1 MVEII
6 RSVYRGIYYP
16 TSRGIHMKPEIK
28 ERIEAI
34 NRGEIPRGYKRTRA
48 GIIPSDW
55 EIKRIG
61 EISNIFRGASPR
73 PINDPKWFDESS
85 SIGWVRISDVTKST
99 KILRETEQ
107 YLSQDGISKSRLVE
121 KGNIIMSIC
130 ATVGKPIITGFDVC
144 IHDGFV
150 VFENP
155 KVNKDFLFYY
165 LLKLEDTWKKYGQT
179 GSQMNLNTD
188 IVGNELIPLP
198 NVEDEQQKIADILST
213 WDKAIELKEKLI
225 EQKKEQKKGLMQR
238 LLTGKVRLPGFDGKW
253 IKLKIKDL
261 IKEVNDRTTQNNQ
274 YEVLSVTKNGIVPQ
288 REQFNKQIASE
299 DNTGY
304 KIVRRNNLVFS
315 TMNLWMG
322 SLDVLTTHDVGIVSP
337 AYKVFEFIEQNINPL
352 FGKYFMLSDYMIRIY
367 KMNSEQGASI
377 VRRNLD
383 MDGLLN
389 TIVSV
394 PPVEEQR
401 EIFKVLQS
409 ADDELTL
416 LCSELEALK
425 QQKRGLMQLLLSG
438 KVRVKC

>member
-1 MVEII
+1 MQSTTAVFLWKKGRLNDIAEITMGQSPDGSSYNFHGEGI
-6 RSVYRGIYYP
+6 GLINGPTEFTNKYPVVRQWTTKPTKLCRPGDILLCVRGSSTGRMNLSDAEYCIG
-16 TSRGIHMKPEIK
+16 RGVASISAK
-28 ERIEAI
+28 E
-34 NRGEIPRGYKRTRA
+34 G
-48 GIIPSDW
+48 
-55 EIKRIG
+55 
-61 EISNIFRGASPR
+61 
-73 PINDPKWFDESS
+73 
-85 SIGWVRISDVTKST
+85 
-99 KILRETEQ
+99 
-107 YLSQDGISKSRLVE
+107 
-121 KGNIIMSIC
+121 KG
-130 ATVGKPIITGFDVC
+130 VTGF
-144 IHDGFV
+144 
-150 VFENP
+150 
-155 KVNKDFLFYY
+155 LYY
-165 LLKLEDTWKKYGQT
+165 LLDYKISQLLKKTAGSTFPNLSSDEIRNMEISIPSLE
-179 GSQMNLNTD
+179 
-188 IVGNELIPLP
+188 
-198 NVEDEQQKIADILST
+198 EQNKIADILST

-425 QQKRGLMQLLLSG
+425 QQKRGLMQLLLTG